1 MLSCLGTE
9 SVKYLLLS
17 CQEVLG
23 FLFCDNPITDGAADE
38 EVAMTIILL
47 EEVLTGIAFSC
58 YLDTSTADRAA
69 ALQITGRK
77 GQLYFSVFDN
87 ELTHKGLTILVAH
100 LKLAC
105 LTGFKQRLH
114 VILGNQ
120 CSMILPEHHELTVV
134 PCPVRVLT

>member
-1 MLSCLGTE
+1 MLSCLGTKA
-9 SVKYLLLS
+9 VQNLLLS

-23 FLFCDNPITDGAADE
+23 FLLRDDSVTNGAADE
-38 EVAMTIILL
+38 EVAVTVILL

-77 GQLYFSVFDN
+77 CQLYFSVFDN
-87 ELTHKGLTILVAH
+87 ELTPKRLTILVAH

-105 LTGFKQRLH
+105 LTGFKECLY
-114 VILGNQ
+114 VILCDE
-120 CSMILPEHHELTVV
+120 CSMILSEHDELTVV
-134 PCPVRVLT
+134 PRSVVILL